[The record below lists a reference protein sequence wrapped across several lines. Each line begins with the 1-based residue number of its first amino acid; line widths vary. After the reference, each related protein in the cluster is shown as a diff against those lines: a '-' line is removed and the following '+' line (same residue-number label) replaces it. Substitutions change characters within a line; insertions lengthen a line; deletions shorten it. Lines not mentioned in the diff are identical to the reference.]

1 MPHKNKILFLLVFS
15 FLSIAQLHAQ
25 KVAVVLSGGGAKGSA
40 HVGMLK
46 ALEEA
51 CIPIDYIAGTSM
63 GAIVGSLYA
72 AGYTPSQIQNIIESE
87 EFLSW
92 AKGEIQEKYVY
103 YFKKDNN
110 DASWFNFKFNY
121 DTILSYKLPTNIISP
136 YQIDFGFMYFLA
148 AAGVA
153 AHNNFDSLYIPFR
166 CVAADIAEKKAISFS
181 SGYLPEAVRASMT
194 YPFYFRPIK
203 INDRLLFDGGMYNNF
218 PSDVALT
225 DFNPDVIIGCN
236 VATNYDTPNESDILS
251 QVRNML
257 TTNTNYSIICDNGV
271 MISPVLGKVGEFEF
285 EMAHELIDSGY
296 AAAMK
301 KMPDIRKIV
310 RDSVCYA
317 ERNRKRQKFL
327 DKMPGLRFDSISID
341 GVNHSQ
347 AVYISKSI
355 MHRDSTFDI
364 EQLKH
369 EFFKLLADDK
379 IEAIYPKIY
388 FNEKSGY
395 FTLNLNAKRDKNF
408 VAQFGGIISSGNING
423 AYIGMQYK
431 YLGLMAVKLSVNL
444 NIGKFYSA
452 AQAKSRFDFPS
463 LLPFYLETSIGI
475 NKWDYFKTTIR
486 FLEDQ
491 LPSYLLD
498 NEINFIA
505 EFGFPVKNSAKFIF
519 GPSVARTKENY
530 YQTNVFSKTDTADQ
544 TTFDFFTTH
553 SQFNRQSLNQKQFP
567 TAGTSF
573 FIDARYVVGKEK
585 NIPGSTSLSKD
596 IFTKVNQWIQLKVQY
611 DKYYKSRKIYKFGF
625 FAEAV
630 ISTKPLFNNY
640 TSSLLSAPAF
650 QPTPESKAFFL
661 PNYRANNYAA
671 VGIKNILNIYK
682 KIHFRVEAYLFQPY
696 QEIQRN
702 ENLQAGYS
710 KVFQFRSILGYAAF
724 VYNSPI
730 CPISI
735 SLSYYH
741 QRSNPF
747 SVMFNIGYIIFNKRA
762 LE

>member
-1 MPHKNKILFLLVFS
+1 
-15 FLSIAQLHAQ
+15 
-25 KVAVVLSGGGAKGSA
+25 VLSGGGAKGSA

-63 GAIVGSLYA
+63 GAIVGGLYA
-72 AGYTPSQIQNIIESE
+72 AGYTPDQIEKIIESE

-92 AKGEIQEKYVY
+92 AKGEIQDKYVY
-103 YFKKDNN
+103 YFKKENN

-148 AAGVA
+148 SAGVA
-153 AHNNFDSLYIPFR
+153 ARGNFDSLYIPFR
-166 CVAADIAEKKAISFS
+166 CVAADIAEKKAVSFS

-194 YPFYFRPIK
+194 YPFYFKPIK
-203 INDRLLFDGGMYNNF
+203 IDDRLLFDGGMYNNF
-218 PSDVALT
+218 PADIALK

-236 VATNYDTPNESDILS
+236 VASNYDTPDEGDILS
-251 QVRNML
+251 QIRNML

-271 MISPVLGKVGEFEF
+271 LISPVLGKVAEFGF
-285 EMAHELIDSGY
+285 ERAKELIDAGY
-296 AAAMK
+296 AATRE
-301 KMPDIRKIV
+301 KMPQIRQLV
-310 RDSVCYA
+310 RDSVCYGQ
-317 ERNRKRQKFL
+317 RNLKRQKFL
-327 DKMPGLRFDSISID
+327 DKMPKLKFDSVSIK
-341 GVNHSQ
+341 GVTPSQ
-347 AVYISKSI
+347 AVYIRKSI

-379 IEAIYPKIY
+379 IESIYPKVY
-388 FNEKSGY
+388 FNNKTGLFS
-395 FTLNLNAKRDKNF
+395 LNLNVKRDRNF
-408 VAQFGGIISSGNING
+408 VAQFGGIVSSSNING

-431 YLGLMAVKLSVNL
+431 YLGLMAAKIAVNFH
-444 NIGKFYSA
+444 IGRFYSA
-452 AQAKSRFDFPS
+452 AQAKVRFDFPS
-463 LLPFYLETSIGI
+463 PLPFYLETSIGL

-486 FLEDQ
+486 FFEDQ
-491 LPSYLLD
+491 LPSYLLE

-505 EFGFPVKNSAKFIF
+505 EFGFPVKNKKKFIF
-519 GPSVARTKENY
+519 GPSIARIRDNY
-530 YQTNVFSKTDTADQ
+530 YQTNVFSKTDTADR
-544 TTFDFFTTH
+544 TTFDLFTTH
-553 SQFNRQSLNQKQFP
+553 AQFNQQSLNQKQFP

-573 FIDARYVVGKEK
+573 IFDARYVVGNED
-585 NIPGSTSLSKD
+585 NLPGSTSVSKE
-596 IFTKVNQWIQLKVQY
+596 IYRKTHQWVQIKAQY
-611 DKYYKSRKIYKFGF
+611 DKYFKSKSIYRFGI

-630 ISTKPLFNNY
+630 VSTKPLFNNY

-661 PNYRANNYAA
+661 PNYRANNYGA
-671 VGIKNILNIYK
+671 VGIKNLLNIYK
-682 KIHFRVEAYLFQPY
+682 KIHFRLEAYLFQPY
-696 QEIQRN
+696 QEILHN
-702 ENLQAGYS
+702 ENLQANYS
-710 KVFQFRSILGYAAF
+710 KAFQFRSILGYAAI

-735 SLSYYH
+735 SISYYQ
-741 QRSNPF
+741 QRSNPI

>member
-1 MPHKNKILFLLVFS
+1 MFSKNKLFLLLIFC
-15 FLSIAQLHAQ
+15 FLCLVHTNAQ

-72 AGYTPSQIQNIIESE
+72 AGYTPGQIENIIESE

-92 AKGEIQEKYVY
+92 AKGEIQDKYVY

-148 AAGVA
+148 SAGVA
-153 AHNNFDSLYIPFR
+153 AGGNFDSLFVPFR

-203 INDRLLFDGGMYNNF
+203 IDNRLLFDGGMYNNF
-218 PSDVALT
+218 PSDVALK

-236 VATNYDTPNESDILS
+236 VATNYDVADENDILS
-251 QVRNML
+251 QIRNML

-271 MISPVLGKVGEFEF
+271 LITPVLRKVGEFEF
-285 EMAHELIDSGY
+285 EMAKELIDSGY
-296 AAAMK
+296 AATKK
-301 KMPDIRKIV
+301 KMPEIRKLV
-310 RDSVCYA
+310 RDSVCYTD
-317 ERNRKRQKFL
+317 RNTKRQKFL
-327 DKMPGLRFDSISID
+327 DKMPKLRFDSVYID

-347 AVYISKSI
+347 AVYIRKSI

-379 IEAIYPKIY
+379 IESIYPKVS
-388 FNEKSGY
+388 FNKQTGFFS
-395 FTLNLNAKRDKNF
+395 LNLTAKRDKNF
-408 VAQFGGIISSGNING
+408 VAQFGGIISSSNING
-423 AYIGMQYK
+423 AYVGLQYK
-431 YLGLMAVKLSVNL
+431 YLGLMAAKISVNF

-452 AQAKSRFDFPS
+452 AQAKCRFDFPS
-463 LLPFYLETSIGI
+463 KLPFYLETSVGL

-486 FLEDQ
+486 FFEDQ

-498 NEINFIA
+498 NEVNFIA
-505 EFGFPVKNSAKFIF
+505 DFGFPVKNKGKFVF
-519 GPSVARTKENY
+519 GPSIARTKENY

-553 SQFNRQSLNQKQFP
+553 TQFNRQSLNQKQFP
-567 TAGTSF
+567 TTGTSF
-573 FIDARYVVGKEK
+573 LIDARYVVGKEK
-585 NIPGSTSLSKD
+585 NVPGSTSISKD
-596 IFTKVNQWIQLKVQY
+596 IFSKISNWIQLKVQY
-611 DKYYKSRKIYKFGF
+611 DKYYKSRTIYKFGV

-640 TSSLLSAPAF
+640 TSSLLSAPSF

-661 PNYRANNYAA
+661 PNYRANIYAA

-682 KIHFRVEAYLFQPY
+682 KIHFRLEAYLFQPY
-696 QEIQRN
+696 QEIQRD
-702 ENLQAGYS
+702 ENLQANYS
-710 KVFQFRSILGYAAF
+710 KVFQFRSILAYAAF

-735 SLSYYH
+735 SISYYQ